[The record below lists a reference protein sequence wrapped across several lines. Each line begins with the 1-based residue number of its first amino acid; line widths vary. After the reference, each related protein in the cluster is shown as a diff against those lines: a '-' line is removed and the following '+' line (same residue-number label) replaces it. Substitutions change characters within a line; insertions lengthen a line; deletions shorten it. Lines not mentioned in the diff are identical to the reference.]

1 MISQMDT
8 YQYALYLVGTFVSPR
23 VFCGKSR
30 SHRIYFYAYKDQFS
44 KLLDRIRNTE
54 IQLDTFERANQK
66 QEATIV
72 KLRKTNRQLE
82 WDLER
87 EKLQENCSTWR
98 NFVYRKKYLF
108 SFFSNVRLNFRQVK
122 QSASFELH
130 EAGRNAKTQKQK

>member
-1 MISQMDT
+1 M
-8 YQYALYLVGTFVSPR
+8 
-23 VFCGKSR
+23 
-30 SHRIYFYAYKDQFS
+30 
-44 KLLDRIRNTE
+44 LDRIRNTE

-98 NFVYRKKYLF
+98 TLDHLNYDLMFYSL
-108 SFFSNVRLNFRQVK
+108 NVR
-122 QSASFELH
+122 
-130 EAGRNAKTQKQK
+130 

>member
-1 MISQMDT
+1 MDT

-23 VFCGKSR
+23 VFCGKS
-30 SHRIYFYAYKDQFS
+30 RIYFYAYKDQFS

-87 EKLQENCSTWR
+87 EKLQENCST
-98 NFVYRKKYLF
+98 
-108 SFFSNVRLNFRQVK
+108 
-122 QSASFELH
+122 
-130 EAGRNAKTQKQK
+130 